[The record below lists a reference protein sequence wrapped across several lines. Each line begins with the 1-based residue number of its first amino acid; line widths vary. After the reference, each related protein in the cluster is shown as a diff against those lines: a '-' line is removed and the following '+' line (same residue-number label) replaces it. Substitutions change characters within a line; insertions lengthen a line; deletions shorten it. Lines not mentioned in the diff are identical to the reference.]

1 MPTPPTSS
9 HAARDE
15 GGPSASAGHA
25 AGAGRE
31 AGSEHGTTQLLRG
44 ARRAFVLALACMAIL
59 APALLAVARWPQWWT
74 WIAPEQTPMTWLQ
87 SVALM
92 LAAAGSAVIFLVL
105 RLHGH
110 PARSA
115 RAWPILTVGFA
126 ALALDERFAVH
137 ERIRDGLLAPRDI
150 SVPFLPWIAPGDFL
164 ILGVALVG
172 LLLLPMVL
180 RAVRVDPGAR
190 VALLVGVALSVLT
203 VGVDSIDPSTW
214 TVQEERLQQ
223 TLEEVL
229 ELWAGLCFLAAVG
242 LRLTSALDDAGLAP
256 VS

>member
-1 MPTPPTSS
+1 
-9 HAARDE
+9 
-15 GGPSASAGHA
+15 
-25 AGAGRE
+25 
-31 AGSEHGTTQLLRG
+31 
-44 ARRAFVLALACMAIL
+44 
-59 APALLAVARWPQWWT
+59 
-74 WIAPEQTPMTWLQ
+74 MTWLQ

-242 LRLTSALDDAGLAP
+242 LRLTSALDDARLAP